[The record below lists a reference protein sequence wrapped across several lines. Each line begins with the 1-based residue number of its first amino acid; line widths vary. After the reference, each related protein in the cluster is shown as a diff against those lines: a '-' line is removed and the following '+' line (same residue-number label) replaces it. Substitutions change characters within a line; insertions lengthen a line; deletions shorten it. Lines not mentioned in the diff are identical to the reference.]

1 VVAGGVDGGSGWEA
15 NGSCNWLA
23 TTVLGVI
30 SYLFNDRTNDCYP
43 EYSSCSS

>member
-30 SYLFNDRTNDCYP
+30 S
-43 EYSSCSS
+43 